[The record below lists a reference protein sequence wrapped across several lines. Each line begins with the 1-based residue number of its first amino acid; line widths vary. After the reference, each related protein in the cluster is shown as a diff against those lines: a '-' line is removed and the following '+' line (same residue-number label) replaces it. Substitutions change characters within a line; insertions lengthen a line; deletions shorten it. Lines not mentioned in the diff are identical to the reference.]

1 MEKQAKS
8 VTDISIESL
17 CRHGIEGILLDL
29 DNTIVAWGE
38 DHIAYDMR
46 RWIQKGKAHGLR
58 FCLLSN
64 SYTDRAR
71 RIAGDLRIP
80 VIAPTLKPRPFG
92 YMRAMN
98 LLGINAKHT
107 VMIGDQLFTDV
118 KHFGI
123 TEIRER
129 RSLAL
134 SKRIMLESPY
144 LREHSGYKLYDIMQ

>member
-80 VIAPTLKPRPFG
+80 VIAPALKPLPFG

-107 VMIGDQLFTDV
+107 VMIGDQLFTDILGA
-118 KHFGI
+118 HFLKI
-123 TEIRER
+123 NTI
-129 RSLAL
+129 SVTPL
-134 SKRIMLESPY
+134 SKQT
-144 LREHSGYKLYDIMQ
+144 SGQRAFLAAWNDSFGNEGE

>member
-80 VIAPTLKPRPFG
+80 VIAPALKPLPFG

-107 VMIGDQLFTDV
+107 VMIGDQLFTDILGA
-118 KHFGI
+118 HFLKI
-123 TEIRER
+123 NTI
-129 RSLAL
+129 SVTPL
-134 SKRIMLESPY
+134 SKTDFWATRLSRCLER
-144 LREHSGYKLYDIMQ
+144 LVWK